1 MMTRVDVTQDV
12 VLDRF
17 VERLR
22 SALKLNERQCYE
34 ALDSQSPPSIPI
46 GGEYFLTVAPGDG
59 DFIDG
64 EQAVGNVTEDWAVTV
79 TIYSRVQL
87 DQTDHDKETLSVA
100 GRGLLRLKKD
110 VLKALVGHDLAEE
123 DDDTFLRQTL
133 YAIRATRPELV
144 SKGGATQGMALA
156 VMRIDF
162 GVSFDWDLT

>member
-1 MMTRVDVTQDV
+1 MARVDVTQDV

-22 SALKLNERQCYE
+22 SALKLNEQQCYE
-34 ALDSQSPPSIPI
+34 TLNAEEPPAVPI
-46 GGEYFLTVAPGDG
+46 GGDYFLTVAPGEG

-64 EQAVGNVTEDWAVTV
+64 EQAVGNVTENWAVTV
-79 TIYSRVQL
+79 TIYSRVRL
-87 DQTDHDKETLSVA
+87 DQTDHDKQTLSLA
-100 GRGLLRLKKD
+100 GRGLLHVKKD
-110 VLKALVGHDLAEE
+110 ILKALVGHDLSEE

-133 YAIRATRPELV
+133 YAIRTTRPELV
-144 SKGGATQGMALA
+144 SKDGATRGMALA